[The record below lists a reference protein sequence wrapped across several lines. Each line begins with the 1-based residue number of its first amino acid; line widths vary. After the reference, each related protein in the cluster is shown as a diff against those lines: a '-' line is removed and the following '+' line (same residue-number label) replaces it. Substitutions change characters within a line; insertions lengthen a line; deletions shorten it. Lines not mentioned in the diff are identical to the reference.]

1 MWRDGAPANTLA
13 AERGEFD
20 MYLSLLEE
28 LCEISLET
36 LPPQSYGEFGAC
48 EVAEDTF
55 RRVL

>member
-1 MWRDGAPANTLA
+1 
-13 AERGEFD
+13 

-28 LCEISLET
+28 LCEISLEA
-36 LPPQSYGEFGAC
+36 LLPQSYGESVAC